1 MERDFEVQKYLEN
14 LEANME
20 ILKQALENYSLQ
32 MDNLRKKQEEMLVK
46 LNEKIPKSN
55 KFVKDMILTMRH
67 DSHREEY
74 LEMVDIQLIKSI
86 RKFD

>member
-1 MERDFEVQKYLEN
+1 
-14 LEANME
+14 ME

-55 KFVKDMILTMRH
+55 KFVKDIDMQLNIILGFGCGYQSTVGKPWT
-67 DSHREEY
+67 SK
-74 LEMVDIQLIKSI
+74 KSI
-86 RKFD
+86 KEFLQE